1 MKKIGIGRVVLL
13 LLIASIIF
21 IAALAVYFNFIRED
35 DGKDDGAWT
44 TVKFE
49 TYTDTKIDN
58 QVIANGS
65 KAKEPSVKLEREGYT
80 FVGWYNE
87 GNKWDFNTTIISTE
101 LTLTAKWEKYFSVKE
116 AEDGTDNFWLAGINQ
131 DIENAQIPSTY
142 NGKSITGISSH
153 AFADRTA
160 LKTLKLPSTLTYIS
174 ADAFNN
180 SSQLESIVIP
190 KNVSV
195 IEEGAFANCQGL
207 KYIYCEAESLPDGWS
222 GEFNKTGAQ
231 VIFGYNGAQ
240 MQ

>member
-21 IAALAVYFNFIRED
+21 IAALAVYVNFIRED

-65 KAKEPSVKLEREGYT
+65 KAKEPTVKLEREGYT

-87 GNKWDFNTTIISTE
+87 GKKWDFNTTIISTE
-101 LTLTAKWEKYFSVKE
+101 LTLTAKWERYFSVKE
-116 AEDGTDNFWLAGINQ
+116 AEDGTGTLWLAGVNPG
-131 DIENAQIPSTY
+131 IENAQIPSTY
-142 NGKSITGISSH
+142 NGKSITGICSQ
-153 AFADRTA
+153 ALAGRTE
-160 LKTLKLPSTLTYIS
+160 LKSIKLPSTLAYIS
-174 ADAFNN
+174 ADAFDGCT
-180 SSQLESIVIP
+180 SLESIVIP

-195 IEEGAFANCQGL
+195 IEEGAFVNCPEL
-207 KYIYCEAESLPDGWS
+207 KYIYCEAESLPNGWS

>member
-21 IAALAVYFNFIRED
+21 IAALAVYVNFIRED

-65 KAKEPSVKLEREGYT
+65 KAKEPTVKLERAGYT
-80 FVGWYNE
+80 FAGWYNE
-87 GNKWDFNTTIISTE
+87 GKKWDFNTTIISTE
-101 LTLTAKWEKYFSVKE
+101 LVLTAKWERYFSVKE
-116 AEDGTDNFWLAGINQ
+116 AEDGTGTLWLAGVNPG
-131 DIENAQIPSTY
+131 IENAQIPSTY
-142 NGKSITGISSH
+142 NGKSITGICSQ
-153 AFADRTA
+153 ALAGRTE
-160 LKTLKLPSTLTYIS
+160 LKSIKLPSTLAYIS
-174 ADAFNN
+174 ADAFDGCT
-180 SSQLESIVIP
+180 SLESIVIP

-195 IEEGAFANCQGL
+195 IEEGAFVNCPEL
-207 KYIYCEAESLPDGWS
+207 KYIYCEAESLPNGWS